1 VLRRFL
7 DAGGRTWTVT
17 LVERAAAG
25 VAPVLRFTANDGTAV
40 DVESFP
46 DDWSRLPRERLCE
59 LMVGSLA
66 RASTASAP
74 SRSRP
79 DEMRR

>member
-1 VLRRFL
+1 V
-7 DAGGRTWTVT
+7 AV
-17 LVERAAAG
+17 VERTASG
-25 VAPVLRFTANDGTAV
+25 VAPVLRFTANDGTKV

-59 LMVGSLA
+59 LMVGSIA
-66 RASTASAP
+66 RASGTSAP
-74 SRSRP
+74 SRSSP